1 MGIRRG
7 DVVLILSPNSISIP
21 LVCLSVMSL
30 GAVVTTASEISR
42 QVADCNPKLAFATP
56 EERVGSTLGVRVVG
70 SLSEMTK
77 KKPSEIRVRN
87 RVNQDGTAMLLYS
100 SGTTGRSKGVII
112 SHGNLI
118 AHVARYIA
126 EPLEPNQ
133 TFLCTVPLFHTFGLL
148 NYALATVALGS
159 KVVILRKFDL
169 HGMMAAVEKY
179 RATTLVLIRWRSPLS
194 KEITEFFLEKY
205 PTVDIFQGYALTE
218 SNSSGASTDSVEE
231 SKRHG
236 AVGLLSSGVEARIVD
251 PDTGRIMGV
260 NQTGELWLK
269 GPAIT
274 KGYIIRYQATK
285 ETINSEGWL
294 ITGDLCCID
303 DEGFVFILDRLKELI
318 KYKAYQVPP
327 AELEG
332 LLLTHP
338 EIIDA
343 AVIPFPDREVGRA
356 ASDGVRCKKNRKL
369 VIREVIDGVCSQ
381 TSGTIQ
387 ESTKG
392 GFRVFHTKKSIRE
405 DSAQGPHQ
413 ARNFQLHGLKL

>member
-1 MGIRRG
+1 
-7 DVVLILSPNSISIP
+7 
-21 LVCLSVMSL
+21 
-30 GAVVTTASEISR
+30 
-42 QVADCNPKLAFATP
+42 
-56 EERVGSTLGVRVVG
+56 
-70 SLSEMTK
+70 
-77 KKPSEIRVRN
+77 
-87 RVNQDGTAMLLYS
+87 
-100 SGTTGRSKGVII
+100 
-112 SHGNLI
+112 
-118 AHVARYIA
+118 
-126 EPLEPNQ
+126 
-133 TFLCTVPLFHTFGLL
+133 
-148 NYALATVALGS
+148 
-159 KVVILRKFDL
+159 
-169 HGMMAAVEKY
+169 MMAAVEKY

-274 KGYIIRYQATK
+274 KGYIIRCQATK

-294 ITGDLCCID
+294 KTGDLCCID